1 MGPGPCLGART
12 SSGMDADSDLASGVS
27 PFVMHL
33 TTTKFGLNVLW
44 LISCILLP
52 VASYLPV
59 DIATSCST

>member
-1 MGPGPCLGART
+1 
-12 SSGMDADSDLASGVS
+12 MDADSDLASGVS